1 MSELLAKSPQDI
13 QNMTAEE
20 AKLFYDQLVS
30 ALSKMTDHEKTV
42 WLEVQKKI
50 DPKFVERQSSKKAE
64 KKINDLRSE
73 RDAVFRTQVQEYN
86 DKTNAKSAA
95 LILKNS
101 SNYMK
106 GLQDYVKKDSNDAMW
121 KLNSDVMTLQR
132 LSLNSQKLVSDAVD
146 RNAYLRYVCTIL
158 CVCVLILMIGAL
170 KLLSFTSTMYTVFSV
185 VLLGLVII
193 GRHYLNHMNDSK
205 FYVHQK
211 TFIPISDEYEDGL
224 KEEKKC
230 GPEVATR
237 HEIIDDYSMGSM
249 SNAEEE

>member
-1 MSELLAKSPQDI
+1 MSHLISKAPQDI
-13 QNMTAEE
+13 QNMTSEE
-20 AKLFYDQLVS
+20 AQQFYNQLTS

-42 WLEVQKKI
+42 WLEIQKKN

-73 RDAVFRTQVQEYN
+73 RDAVFRTQAQEYN

-95 LILKNS
+95 LILNTS
-101 SNYMK
+101 SKYMK
-106 GLQDYVKKDSNDAMW
+106 GLQDYVKKDSNETMW

-132 LSLNSQKLVSDAVD
+132 LSLNSQKLVSDAVE

-158 CVCVLILMIGAL
+158 CICVLVLMIGAL
-170 KLLSFTSTMYTVFSV
+170 KLLSYTSTMYVTFSV
-185 VLLGLVII
+185 ILLGMFVI
-193 GRHYLNHMNDSK
+193 GRHYYNHMNDSK

-211 TFIPISDEYEDGL
+211 NFVPISDDYEDGL

-230 GPEVATR
+230 GPNIVVPN
-237 HEIIDDYSMGSM
+237 EIIDNYQTKEYIS
-249 SNAEEE
+249 